1 MLAMEFLSSL
11 TRIQVHGIYL
21 LIAGLAIR
29 FIVGRRRFNR
39 RGIGGLQHFNSY
51 IIALIVMTV
60 EWLFNL
66 AALLAIVIGVV
77 MLIA

>member
-1 MLAMEFLSSL
+1 MEFLSSL